1 MKICKQF
8 SKIYTSYKNISI
20 GGIDMN
26 VYTTDKIRNIVL
38 LGHGG
43 CGKTTLV
50 EAMAYLSGLTT
61 RMGKISDGN
70 TISDYDK
77 EEVKRLF
84 SINTTVVPIIWEDT
98 KINVLDTPG
107 YFGFVGE
114 VEEAVSVADAAVIVV
129 SGKNG
134 IEVGTQKAWDICE
147 KYKIPRMFFVTE
159 MDDDNASFRQVVED
173 LQEMYGKR
181 IAPFHLPIR
190 ENEKFVGYVNVVA
203 QTGNRW
209 NDKGEVEDVPIPDYS
224 KPNLEICREALMEAV
239 AETSEEFM
247 DRYFAGE
254 QFSEFEIRTAL
265 RNNVADGSIVPI
277 SMGSSVMAQGV
288 YTLLDDIIKYLP
300 SPEKRSC
307 KGVNMKTNEVFDG
320 DYDIGK
326 PKSAYIF
333 KTIVDPFIGKY
344 SFIKVNSGV
353 LKTDDV
359 LYNSEKDV
367 EDKIGK
373 IYVMHGNKPI
383 EVPELHAGDIGALA
397 KLSKVGTRDTLSTKA
412 TPVMYGKT
420 QISTP
425 YTYMRYKAKNKGDE
439 DKISQALQKLM
450 QEDLTLRVENDSAN
464 GQTLIY
470 GIGDQHLEVV
480 VSKLLERYKVEIEL
494 SRPKIAFR
502 ETIRKKADVE
512 YKYKK
517 QSGGHGQYGHV
528 KMTFEPSGDL
538 ETPYVFEQQVVGGA
552 VPKNY
557 FPAVEKGLQE
567 SVLKGPM
574 AAYPVV
580 GVKAVLYDGSYHP
593 VDSSEMAFKMA
604 TIQAFKKGIM
614 EASPVLLEPIATMK
628 VVVPDKY
635 TGDIMGDLNKRRGR
649 VLGMNP
655 VDTGKTEITA
665 DVPYMEL
672 YGYMT
677 DLRSMTGGSGVFS
690 YEFARYEQ
698 TPSDIQEKEVAARA
712 NKLDKEEE

>member
-1 MKICKQF
+1 
-8 SKIYTSYKNISI
+8 
-20 GGIDMN
+20 MN

-98 KINVLDTPG
+98 KINILDTPG

>member
-1 MKICKQF
+1 
-8 SKIYTSYKNISI
+8 
-20 GGIDMN
+20 MN
-26 VYTTDKIRNIVL
+26 VYTTDKIRNIAL

-173 LQEMYGKR
+173 LQEMYGKK

-190 ENEKFVGYVNVVA
+190 ENEKFVGYVNVVT

-209 NDKGEVEDVPIPDYS
+209 NDKGEVEEVPVPDYS
-224 KPNLEICREALMEAV
+224 QANLEICREALMEAV

-254 QFSEFEIRTAL
+254 EFSEFEIRTAL
-265 RNNVADGSIVPI
+265 RNNVADGSIIPI

-288 YTLLDDIIKYLP
+288 YTLLDDILKYLP

-307 KGVNMKTNEVFDG
+307 KGVNMKTNEVFEG
-320 DYDIGK
+320 DYDIAK

-333 KTIVDPFIGKY
+333 KTIADPFIGKY
-344 SFIKVNSGV
+344 SLVKVNSGV

-359 LYNSEKDV
+359 LYNSEKDM

-373 IYVMHGNKPI
+373 IYIMRGNKPL

-397 KLSKVGTRDTLSTKA
+397 KLSKVATRDTLSTKTA
-412 TPVMYGKT
+412 PVMYGKT
-420 QISTP
+420 QISIP

-450 QEDLTLRVENDSAN
+450 QEDLTLKVVNDSAN
-464 GQTLIY
+464 GQSLIY

-480 VSKLLERYKVEIEL
+480 VSKLKERYKVEIEL

-538 ETPYVFEQQVVGGA
+538 EVPYVFEQQVVGGA
-552 VPKNY
+552 VPKNF

-567 SVLKGPM
+567 SVQKGPM

-580 GVKAVLYDGSYHP
+580 GIKAVLYDGSYHP

-604 TIQAFKKGIM
+604 TIQAFKKGVM

-628 VVVPDKY
+628 IVVPDKY

-655 VDTGKTEITA
+655 SDTGKTEITA

-698 TPSDIQEKEVAARA
+698 APSDIQEKEVAARA

>member
-1 MKICKQF
+1 
-8 SKIYTSYKNISI
+8 
-20 GGIDMN
+20 MN
-26 VYTTDKIRNIVL
+26 VYTTDKIRNIAL

-50 EAMAYLSGLTT
+50 EAMAYLSGMTT
-61 RMGKISDGN
+61 RMGKVSDGN

-77 EEVKRLF
+77 EEIKRHF
-84 SINTTVVPIIWEDT
+84 SISTTVVPIMWEDT

-203 QTGNRW
+203 QIGNRW
-209 NDKGEVEDVPIPDYS
+209 NEKGEVEDTPIPDYS

-254 QFSEFEIRTAL
+254 EFSEFEIRTAL

-288 YTLLDDIIKYLP
+288 HTLLDDVIKYLP

-344 SFIKVNSGV
+344 SLIKVNSGV

-359 LYNSEKDV
+359 LYNSEKDM

-373 IYVMHGNKPI
+373 IYVLCGNKPT

-412 TPVMYGKT
+412 APVMYGKT

-538 ETPYVFEQQVVGGA
+538 EEPYVFEQQVVGGA

-580 GVKAVLYDGSYHP
+580 GIKAVLYDGSYHP

-614 EASPVLLEPIATMK
+614 EASPVLLEPIATLK
-628 VVVPDKY
+628 VIVPDKY
-635 TGDIMGDLNKRRGR
+635 TGDVMGDLNKRRGR

-655 VDTGKTEITA
+655 SDSGKTEITA

-698 TPSDIQEKEVAARA
+698 TPGDIQEKEVAARA
-712 NKLDKEEE
+712 NKLEKEEG